1 MPICN
6 QGLCNCLTKP
16 GRHSCYQNNHILQ
29 PLKNDCESRAQIYK
43 NSMMISGTTIVWC
56 GTQDSTIMDGR
67 HTSGIFT
74 VQTKFPPMLQLPVR
88 AIIAICLRHIFDMLQ
103 LLYIYS
109 SASSISAFSSFTP
122 GTFFLQSS
130 LDTPAYS
137 SPIPLMIFI
146 ISARTSFGES
156 TLTKVY
162 EGRIEI
168 CGQAVRWN
176 SGRVH
181 W

>member
-6 QGLCNCLTKP
+6 RGLCNCLTKS

-88 AIIAICLRHIFDMLQ
+88 AIIAICLRHILP
-103 LLYIYS
+103 
-109 SASSISAFSSFTP
+109 SARESRSTVRPWLSWRISAQLVWRLDWTYMRDFIMPSICSSCSLSILPHLPSVLSAPSRPGPSSCSLPSTP
-122 GTFFLQSS
+122 R
-130 LDTPAYS
+130 
-137 SPIPLMIFI
+137 
-146 ISARTSFGES
+146 RTRRPFP
-156 TLTKVY
+156 
-162 EGRIEI
+162 
-168 CGQAVRWN
+168 
-176 SGRVH
+176 
-181 W
+181 